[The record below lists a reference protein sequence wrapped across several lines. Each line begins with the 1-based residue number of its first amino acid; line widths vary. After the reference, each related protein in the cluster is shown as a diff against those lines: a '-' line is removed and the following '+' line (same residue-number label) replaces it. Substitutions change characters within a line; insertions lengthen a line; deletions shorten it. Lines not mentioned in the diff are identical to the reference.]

1 MSDQPWYHK
10 GLRFRCSECGNCCT
24 GAPGYVWVN
33 KEEIAALAREVGETD
48 LERFEER
55 YVREVGIRKSLR
67 EIPESNWDCVFFDGQ
82 TRRCKVYNTR
92 PRQCRSWPFWESNV
106 RSDQDWERTCEV
118 CPGSGQGKLY
128 QLDVIQDQV
137 KKIRI

>member
-10 GLRFRCSECGNCCT
+10 GLRFHCSECGNCST

-33 KEEIAALAREVGETD
+33 KEEIAVLAREIGETD
-48 LERFEER
+48 LVRFEEK
-55 YVREVGIRKSLR
+55 YVRKVGIRKSLR
-67 EIPESNWDCVFFDGQ
+67 EISESNWDCVFFDSQ
-82 TRRCKVYNTR
+82 TRRCKVYNAR
-92 PRQCRSWPFWESNV
+92 PHQCRTWPFWESNV
-106 RSDQDWERTCEV
+106 RSEDDWERTCEV

>member
-10 GLRFRCSECGNCCT
+10 GLRFHCSECGNCCT

-33 KEEIAALAREVGETD
+33 KEEIAVLAREIGETD
-48 LERFEER
+48 LVRFEEE

-67 EIPESNWDCVFFDGQ
+67 EISESNWDCVFFDSQ
-82 TRRCKVYNTR
+82 TRRCKVYNAR
-92 PRQCRSWPFWESNV
+92 PHQCRTWPFWESNV
-106 RSDQDWERTCEV
+106 RSEDDWERTCEV